1 MTQFYTEPQPSGQ
14 NAAFSLYTF
23 MVYTQEL
30 RVARLHFSTSSR
42 LYKKVLGSLAVLV
55 LATACQTVQTT
66 NGGVVGVNRQQ
77 QMLVGA
83 AEIEQASA
91 VAYSDAIQKAQRAGN
106 LNTDAALAAR
116 VRRVAQRLI
125 AQTPAFRPD
134 AKNWKWEVN
143 TIRNDDVNAFC
154 MAGGKIV
161 VYSGL
166 VTRLKLTD
174 DELAAVVGHEIA
186 HALREH
192 VREQA
197 SSQQLGQLLALGASV
212 AGLKDQYVGLAGD
225 AFQLYGL
232 KHSRRDETEADLIG
246 VELAARAGYDPRAA
260 VTLWD
265 KMAANG
271 GGRPL
276 EFLSTHPSPENRQAV
291 LRDASGKVLPLYQQK
306 QTNWAPPQLPRE
318 QRAVPVATP
327 AKKKRVL
334 KRK

>member
-1 MTQFYTEPQPSGQ
+1 M
-14 NAAFSLYTF
+14 A
-23 MVYTQEL
+23 
-30 RVARLHFSTSSR
+30 STHLLTYSR
-42 LYKKVLGSLAVLV
+42 LYKKVLGSIAVAM

-66 NGGVVGVNRQQ
+66 NAGVLGVNRQQ
-77 QMLVGA
+77 QMMVGA

-91 VAYSDAIQKAQRAGN
+91 LAYTQAMQKSQRAGT
-106 LNTDAALAAR
+106 LNADAAISAR
-116 VRRVAQRLI
+116 VRQISQRLI
-125 AQTPAFRPD
+125 AQVPAFRPD
-134 AKNWKWEVN
+134 AKAWKWEVN
-143 TIRNDDVNAFC
+143 TIRSDEVNAYC

-161 VYSGL
+161 VFSGL

-174 DELAAVVGHEIA
+174 DELAAVIGHEIA

-197 SSQQLGQLLALGASV
+197 SQQQLGQLLALGASA
-212 AGLKDQYVGLAGD
+212 AGVNDQYVGLAGD

-318 QRAVPVATP
+318 QRSAPVRS
-327 AKKKRVL
+327 KKRAS

>member
-1 MTQFYTEPQPSGQ
+1 MASAHLFTY
-14 NAAFSLYTF
+14 
-23 MVYTQEL
+23 
-30 RVARLHFSTSSR
+30 SR
-42 LYKKVLGSLAVLV
+42 LYKKILGGVAVAM

-66 NGGVVGVNRQQ
+66 NAGVLGVNRQQ
-77 QMLVGA
+77 QMMIGA

-91 VAYSDAIQKAQRAGN
+91 LAYTDAMQKSQRAGT
-106 LNTDAALAAR
+106 LNADAAVSAR

-125 AQTPAFRPD
+125 AQVPAFRPD

-143 TIRNDDVNAFC
+143 TIRSDEVNAYC

-161 VYSGL
+161 VFSGL

-174 DELAAVVGHEIA
+174 DELAAVIGHEIA

-197 SSQQLGQLLALGASV
+197 SQQQLGQLLAMGASV
-212 AGLKDQYVGLAGD
+212 AGVSDQYVGLAGD

-246 VELAARAGYDPRAA
+246 VELAARAGYDPRAS
-260 VTLWD
+260 VSLWD

-271 GGRPL
+271 GGRPP
-276 EFLSTHPSPENRQAV
+276 EFLSTHPSPENRQQV

-318 QRAVPVATP
+318 QRAAPVRAP
-327 AKKKRVL
+327 VKAKRAPKR
-334 KRK
+334 R